1 MGRAAKVTSI
11 DAVDAM
17 TVAMERF
24 AEDADAALSDLELE
38 LRRALDWI
46 QHDRKTYW
54 AQEVRNGWDRVAR
67 ARQELERH
75 RVLHKVADHEPGCR
89 EEKKAL
95 AEAKRRLHVAQE
107 KVEAVR
113 RWTHAVA
120 KEVNEYRGSVNQ
132 LASWLQADLPRA
144 VASLH
149 RMSGALDSYVRL
161 QSTAETLTPELPGA
175 ASRDQGLE
183 TAGQPVGCVKRTSHP
198 PEPPAQPVG
207 EPEEPQQSP
216 EQPTEGDSPRPE
228 PGTKEDHAAEKP

>member
-17 TVAMERF
+17 TAAMVRF
-24 AEDADAALSDLELE
+24 AEDAAAALSDLELE
-38 LRRALDWI
+38 LRRALEWI
-46 QHDRKTYW
+46 QHDRKMYW
-54 AQEVRNGWDRVAR
+54 AQEVRNGWDRVAQ

-113 RWTHAVA
+113 RWSHAVE
-120 KEVNEYRGSVNQ
+120 KEVNEYRGSVHQ
-132 LASWLQADLPRA
+132 LASWLQADFPRA

-149 RMSGALDSYVRL
+149 RMTGALDSYVKL
-161 QSTAETLTPELPGA
+161 QSTAETLSAERLEPA
-175 ASRDQGLE
+175 VRHQGLE
-183 TAGQPVGCVKRTSHP
+183 TAGQPA
-198 PEPPAQPVG
+198 PPAK
-207 EPEEPQQSP
+207 PEEFR
-216 EQPTEGDSPRPE
+216 EQPAEGDSSRPE
-228 PGTKEDHAAEKP
+228 PETGEEGATEKD